1 MKHTVDIERYTRL
14 LQAVASMS
22 RLYSDNTVPY
32 VDSRFVEKLFIETSG
47 AKDLSRS
54 DKSFDALLAPD
65 VGVGIKTFLAASG
78 NSKREKVAEFTTFAN
93 HGEFEGLTPENLAVK
108 VASFRNNRVLS
119 DANELA
125 IDISSSIYHC
135 LVRITNGAIIHEEPY
150 SPIELQNLRPTDRS
164 GKALKK
170 WQASGKGVFF
180 SDGLSNYNFN
190 GSKNVLFKEFKFK
203 IDEGVI
209 DLPIFSD
216 IFDRITQWFDGMQ
229 PKPIKVSDELGNVLV
244 AMDTPDYGRPGID
257 FVVLPL
263 YSVQTGSKEVAEKSG
278 INQWNA
284 GGRQRKFGEA
294 YIPIPS
300 EVHRLCPGFF
310 PGRDAK
316 FDMYLPNSSNSVQGK
331 VCQQGGKALMSDPNT
346 VLGNWIMRVLRPGLS
361 DADFSRFPSKSD
373 KPFSYRELNAI
384 GKDSVVVRKRRDKSA
399 ASFLV
404 EFAGVGRYEEFI
416 SDVSDL

>member
-1 MKHTVDIERYTRL
+1 VKPSVDIVRYTRL

-22 RLYSDNTVPY
+22 RLYSDNTIPY

-65 VGVGIKTFLAASG
+65 VGVGIKTFLAASS
-78 NSKREKVAEFTTFAN
+78 NSKREKVAEFTSFAN
-93 HGEFEGLTPENLAVK
+93 HGEFEGLTPENLALK
-108 VASFRNNRVLS
+108 VASFRNGRILS

-125 IDISSSIYHC
+125 IDINSSIYHC
-135 LVRITNGAIIHEEPY
+135 LVRITNGAVVHEEPY
-150 SPIELQNLRPTDRS
+150 LPIDIQNLRPTDRS
-164 GKALKK
+164 GKTLKK
-170 WQASGKGVFF
+170 WQTIGKGVFF
-180 SDGLSNYNFN
+180 SDGISNYNFN

-203 IDEGVI
+203 IDEAVI
-209 DLPIFSD
+209 DLPVFSD

-229 PKPIKVSDELGNVLV
+229 PKPIIVSDQSGNVLV
-244 AMDTPDYGRPGID
+244 AMDTPDYARPGID

-310 PGRDAK
+310 PGRDVK
-316 FDMYLPNSSNSVQGK
+316 FDMYLPNSPSSVQAK

-346 VLGNWIMRVLRPGLS
+346 VLGKWIMRVLRPGLS
-361 DADFSRFPSKSD
+361 DADFSRFPSNTD
-373 KPFSYRELNAI
+373 KPFKYQELDAI
-384 GKDSVVVRKRRDKSA
+384 GKDSVIVKKRRDKSA
-399 ASFLV
+399 TSYLV

-416 SDVSDL
+416 NDLSDL